1 MDGWKEDQFVSFCNF
16 FLAGAN
22 CQFQGGYMLFLFC
35 DVHNKH
41 LLLLYGLP
49 HSTGVIADLPYAL
62 PFPSDDTSNESH
74 GDIYPLLSGRDG
86 EGNVSINPQKTKWL
100 LVFTIISRVFLDL
113 GHPRLSLKVKLLDGF
128 RVCKVWAG
136 LEFGSPKLVY
146 NPNNIYRSTI
156 STGIVYGE
164 STFKWNNWCIMKIQ
178 VGEYHKLLPRLLLNC
193 WMTGAVQHRLEAK
206 FMLGNE
212 EFN

>member
-1 MDGWKEDQFVSFCNF
+1 MF
-16 FLAGAN
+16 
-22 CQFQGGYMLFLFC
+22 FLFC

-86 EGNVSINPQKTKWL
+86 EGNVSINPKKTKWL

-113 GHPRLSLKVKLLDGF
+113 GHPRLSLKVKLLEGF

-136 LEFGSPKLVY
+136 LEFGSPKLVI
-146 NPNNIYRSTI
+146 PTSSPIAA
-156 STGIVYGE
+156 E
-164 STFKWNNWCIMKIQ
+164 
-178 VGEYHKLLPRLLLNC
+178 LLNDQ
-193 WMTGAVQHRLEAK
+193 TAVQHRLSSCWETR
-206 FMLGNE
+206 NSTSIT
-212 EFN
+212 